1 MVVRAT
7 IAVGVIALALALGA
21 AGTFAVTLPP
31 QAKGNPAASDDAAE
45 ESGAPATL
53 PMEACNSGTETAH
66 KAIPETLPDGNVT
79 PGHFWVPIVV
89 DGNCTQ
95 MGG

>member
-1 MVVRAT
+1 
-7 IAVGVIALALALGA
+7 
-21 AGTFAVTLPP
+21 
-31 QAKGNPAASDDAAE
+31 
-45 ESGAPATL
+45 
-53 PMEACNSGTETAH
+53 MEACNSGTETAH